1 MKHFQQVLGYTA
13 ARKFVIDNTNL
24 IKDYIPNEIKANMIF
39 IITCIKELQ
48 ELHPMQLLQPMPHT
62 QNEQMIQNIIS
73 LMTNILYTVYEVFDL
88 NGITDNKLDYE
99 FYKKEERVKNI
110 MCATTQLD
118 NTFYEINDSELLTL
132 LRTIKTHVEYAIQ
145 TLVPEPKSTTQN
157 ILMDDTLVNERI
169 GLIFSFVEEI
179 YDFESQW
186 TCVEICDILANLV
199 YVLYDT
205 FTIFNIDIDKA
216 FDILHISNLNK
227 FCKTEEIAIKSVKYY
242 IHTKEYSDPQ
252 YMKTEYGDYYIIY
265 NKSTNKIL
273 RSVLYQLPDFS
284 AML

>member
-99 FYKKEERVKNI
+99 FYKKEERVKQNR
-110 MCATTQLD
+110 
-118 NTFYEINDSELLTL
+118 NGR
-132 LRTIKTHVEYAIQ
+132 RT
-145 TLVPEPKSTTQN
+145 
-157 ILMDDTLVNERI
+157 
-169 GLIFSFVEEI
+169 
-179 YDFESQW
+179 ESS
-186 TCVEICDILANLV
+186 CC
-199 YVLYDT
+199 
-205 FTIFNIDIDKA
+205 
-216 FDILHISNLNK
+216 
-227 FCKTEEIAIKSVKYY
+227 
-242 IHTKEYSDPQ
+242 
-252 YMKTEYGDYYIIY
+252 
-265 NKSTNKIL
+265 
-273 RSVLYQLPDFS
+273 
-284 AML
+284 